1 MNVPIN
7 ITRIFDELKYEIKH
21 DSFNLTQLD
30 HDAIEIQI
38 NNLINFIKDRYETHG
53 RSYENI

>member
-1 MNVPIN
+1 MNIPPN
-7 ITRIFDELKYEIKH
+7 ITRIINELQREINR
-21 DSFNLTQLD
+21 DSFNLTRLD

-53 RSYENI
+53 RSHENI

>member
-1 MNVPIN
+1 MNIPTN
-7 ITRIFDELKYEIKH
+7 ITRIFDELKYEIKY
-21 DSFNLTQLD
+21 DSFNLTRLD

-53 RSYENI
+53 RSHENI

>member
-1 MNVPIN
+1 MNMPTN

-21 DSFNLTQLD
+21 DPFNLTQLD

-38 NNLINFIKDRYETHG
+38 NNLINFIKNRYENHG
-53 RSYENI
+53 RSNENI